1 MRQSACI
8 KPYCVPSMC
17 WAPGLS
23 SGPESYSTPPPS
35 PPTCKGVGELWTEV
49 LFKRGKVTINWCFT
63 ESKMYVLLSFHA
75 VKCSIFILTNFVWE
89 RETGMNYH

>member
-1 MRQSACI
+1 M
-8 KPYCVPSMC
+8 
-17 WAPGLS
+17 
-23 SGPESYSTPPPS
+23 
-35 PPTCKGVGELWTEV
+35 WTEV